1 VVSRTKRGQL
11 LGDAFAVIT
20 LAVLVIPWVISLYQ
34 TPTYEA
40 SIKILVGQRSIG
52 EPSFR
57 LLAGD
62 VSGVHAYHLQDLTLT
77 AANVAETMP
86 VARAVVE
93 QLNLPELSAR
103 EVLQDM
109 MAEPDPGTLF
119 VNISYKDSDPKRAQL
134 IANTIGQVV
143 SEKASKVSVGTNAIT
158 ATVWAPATLPKTPV
172 SPNPVRNM
180 LLALATWGLMLGLLI
195 TARASLGNPI
205 RLPQKNVFPERS
217 YTAGSLEGAK
227 EQELLEALGSS
238 ASGELTAAGAALETS
253 LTVEEADRMLFRLAA
268 KGHLRVRASET
279 GGGLFYSFWQ
289 RS

>member
-1 VVSRTKRGQL
+1 VVSRTRRAQL
-11 LGDAFAVIT
+11 LGEAFAVIT

-93 QLNLPELSAR
+93 QLNLPELSAG

-134 IANTIGQVV
+134 ITNTIGEVL
-143 SEKASKVSVGTNAIT
+143 SEKASEVSVGTYAIT
-158 ATVWAPATLPKTPV
+158 ATVWAPAKLPKTLV

-180 LLALATWGLMLGLLI
+180 LVALATWGLMLGLLI
-195 TARASLGNPI
+195 PARASLGNTL
-205 RLPQKNVFPERS
+205 RLPRKNVFPE

-227 EQELLEALGSS
+227 EQELLEALGRSP
-238 ASGELTAAGAALETS
+238 SGELTAAGAALETS

-279 GGGLFYSFWQ
+279 GGGIFYSFWQ